1 MTEDHW
7 LVDFGRAVGIFL
19 NGNAIPDT
27 DYYGSPVT
35 DDSFLLYLSAHHGS
49 ITFPLPLIENGKS
62 WSSSSAPDCPR
73 PNSRRRYSRT
83 VGPTSPTGNLRPDC
97 R

>member
-62 WSSSSAPDCPR
+62 WELVVGTRLPEAEQPKAIFPH
-73 PNSRRRYSRT
+73 SRSYLANRKP
-83 VGPTSPTGNLRPDC
+83 PT
-97 R
+97 